1 MTLQEFYSNPDN
13 WVQGVLF
20 QSVGDKVRK
29 CMLGAL
35 SDCYTTKESYTAALG
50 RLREACNSEHH
61 TNPIDRRMGWS
72 ISAFND
78 HPKTTIEDIQKVVKR
93 ANV

>member
-35 SDCYTTKESYTAALG
+35 SDCYTSKESYTAALG
-50 RLREACNSEHH
+50 RLRAACNRENNI
-61 TNPIDRRMGWS
+61 NPIDARMGWS
-72 ISAFND
+72 VSAFND
-78 HPKTTIEDIQKVVKR
+78 HPKTTIEDIRRVVK
-93 ANV
+93 AASV